1 MPTTAETRR
10 RRLQAHT
17 PPLLSWLAGRR
28 GGLSRDHAGETR
40 KTAPRPFGCG
50 RRRPRLSLNL
60 VLLLVLRALVVRQRP
75 AGHTPLQRST
85 ARPAYWSF
93 GMLEV
98 DRPGVILAE
107 FCAAPGGSESG
118 F

>member
-1 MPTTAETRR
+1 MR
-10 RRLQAHT
+10 
-17 PPLLSWLAGRR
+17 
-28 GGLSRDHAGETR
+28 
-40 KTAPRPFGCG
+40 
-50 RRRPRLSLNL
+50 
-60 VLLLVLRALVVRQRP
+60 LLLGPCIDARVFALVVVLVVRQRP

-93 GMLEV
+93 GMLGV